1 MSLTGPEVRLTGVTD
16 PVQAGSVQADAVH
29 AASVHRRPR
38 VVATAAI
45 ADGDIGSTATP
56 LRPVFLGLRISLHLL
71 VATLVGFVILRQVLT
86 PEPRASW
93 IIALAIILFVSYIG
107 GAFLTRSR
115 VSSATRIL
123 WLSLVSL
130 EGLALVFLTPD
141 SAFLVFPLYFLQLHL
156 LRARWAV
163 PAIAVST
170 AVTVAAL
177 AFHSGWNVGGVIGPV
192 IGATV
197 AVVIGLGYRA
207 LYRETQQRQQLIDEL
222 MTTREQLAAREH
234 EAGVLD
240 ERSRLAREIHDTV
253 AQGLSSIQLLLH
265 AAERSG
271 VKGDALEQVRLARET
286 AATNL
291 DETRRFIRELTPQA
305 LDGHSLVEAV
315 TRLADS
321 SSRNGLTVNFHV
333 SGTPRTLA
341 MPLETTLL
349 RIAQASLSNVS
360 SHAAARNAD
369 LTLTYIDDW
378 VSVDIV
384 DDGKGFNPKSVD
396 RPGSFG
402 LIALR
407 ERVEKL
413 GGTLSVESRPGAGT
427 AVAAAFETPEREQP
441 RNIPSHDNRSED
453 KP

>member
-1 MSLTGPEVRLTGVTD
+1 MS
-16 PVQAGSVQADAVH
+16 
-29 AASVHRRPR
+29 
-38 VVATAAI
+38 ATAVTAERAI
-45 ADGDIGSTATP
+45 ELSTAP

-71 VATLVGFVILRQVLT
+71 VTALVGFVILRQILA
-86 PEPRASW
+86 PEPHASW
-93 IIALAIILFVSYIG
+93 IIALAIILLASYIG
-107 GAFLTRSR
+107 GAFLTRSH

-130 EGLALVFLTPD
+130 EGLALVLLTPD
-141 SAFLVFPLYFLQLHL
+141 GAFLVFPLFFLQLHL

-163 PAIAVST
+163 PAIAAST
-170 AVTVAAL
+170 TVTIAAL
-177 AFHSGWNVGGVIGPV
+177 AVHSGWNVGGVIGPV

-222 MTTREQLAAREH
+222 IAAREQLAAREH

-265 AAERSG
+265 AAERGG
-271 VKGDALEQVRLARET
+271 VSGDALEQVRLARET
-286 AATNL
+286 AATSL
-291 DETRRFIRELTPQA
+291 DETRRFIRELTPRA
-305 LDGHSLVEAV
+305 LDGHSLVDAV
-315 TRLADS
+315 TRLANS
-321 SSRNGLTVNFHV
+321 SSQDGLAVKFHL
-333 SGTPRTLA
+333 SGTPRALA

-378 VSVDIV
+378 VSLDIV
-384 DDGKGFNPKSVD
+384 DDGKGFDPKAVD

-413 GGTLSVESRPGAGT
+413 GGTLSVESRPGAGAAI
-427 AVAAAFETPEREQP
+427 AVAFETPEHEQP
-441 RNIPSHDNRSED
+441 AHIPVDD
-453 KP
+453 KNARVTP

>member
-1 MSLTGPEVRLTGVTD
+1 MID
-16 PVQAGSVQADAVH
+16 PVQADPVQADPVH
-29 AASVHRRPR
+29 PASAHGRPPVIAA
-38 VVATAAI
+38 ATIAA
-45 ADGDIGSTATP
+45 GDIESSATP

-71 VATLVGFVILRQVLT
+71 VTTLVGFVILRQVLT
-86 PEPRASW
+86 PDPHASW
-93 IIALAIILFVSYIG
+93 IVALAIILFVSYIG
-107 GAFLTRSR
+107 GAFLTRSH

-130 EGLALVFLTPD
+130 EGLTLVFLTTD
-141 SAFLVFPLYFLQLHL
+141 GAFLVFPLFFLQLHL

-170 AVTVAAL
+170 AMTVAAL
-177 AFHSGWNVGGVIGPV
+177 AFHSSWNVGGVVGPV

-222 MTTREQLAAREH
+222 IATRTQLAAREH

-265 AAERSG
+265 AAERGG
-271 VKGDALEQVRLARET
+271 VQGDALGQVRLARET

-305 LDGHSLVEAV
+305 LDGHSLVDAV

-321 SSRNGLTVNFHV
+321 SSRNGLAVNFHV

-360 SHAAARNAD
+360 IHAAARNAD

-384 DDGKGFNPKSVD
+384 DDGKGFNPKAAD

-407 ERVEKL
+407 ERVERL
-413 GGTLSVESRPGAGT
+413 GGTLSIESRPGAGT
-427 AVAAAFETPEREQP
+427 AVAAAFETPEHEQHAH
-441 RNIPSHDNRSED
+441 IPSGD
-453 KP
+453 KHAGTTP